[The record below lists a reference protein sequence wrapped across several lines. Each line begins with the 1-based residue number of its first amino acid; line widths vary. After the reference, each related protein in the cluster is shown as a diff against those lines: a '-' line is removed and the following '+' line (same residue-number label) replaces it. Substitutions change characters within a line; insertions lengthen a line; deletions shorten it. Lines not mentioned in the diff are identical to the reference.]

1 MKFFGKFRDWF
12 KVDENKFFVL
22 MAFVVFIFIS
32 LLCFQTCSV
41 ERTLRTGEFGT
52 VSYRLG

>member
-12 KVDENKFFVL
+12 KDDENKFFFL